1 MQTPPSSSSASAA
14 GDSPRPQ
21 RRAADQDTPRRL
33 ALPKM
38 PNFLT
43 LASPKRLQK
52 DKEHH
57 HESVS
62 ARDKNEPSRFLGD
75 GVSFKAKLIG
85 ILEVGEARGDRMCQE
100 ALADLKMAIRA
111 AGEHKQRITINIA
124 IDGLR
129 LRDEKTM
136 DCLYHHPVHKISFI
150 AQDMTDSR
158 AFGYIFGSP
167 DTGHRFFGIKTD
179 KAAGQVVVA
188 MRDLFQVVF
197 ELKKKEIELAK
208 QHIEQ
213 QQMKF
218 SVGKSLENLTYSKYN
233 KFQSLLD
240 SGSRYSAL
248 KDDSKLEN
256 GCLGAASKSA
266 QQTSEVIADLLDL
279 EIELNSIQ
287 QGINQMEKITPSDPF
302 GPDSNK
308 DASFY
313 DPFEDSFSP
322 PPTAVILPPPPP
334 STRAS
339 SKRHLSL
346 EPSSPPP
353 ANTSA
358 TTSPAPTPQTITTK
372 AIAPLATTET
382 WFDTTS
388 DPLFGDNNTTSTT
401 SGVGPTTKEQ
411 VEDAAAQGQFD
422 VFTELDP
429 LGTGRSKPY
438 VDKKDFFQ
446 ELKNP
451 PKKVLKELVEPKDGE
466 ASSGTF
472 AATFSHSVQPSD
484 RRTPTQRKYS
494 ADVMAL
500 DPFADSDPFGEPD
513 FVDEPFPASESVDP
527 FDTCFADFTM
537 FGSQKMDKSNNAA
550 DVFHGPLRVSLP
562 PEKRSGG
569 GGTSLLPPPPT
580 GSKRASP
587 TLKSSPKSPRS
598 PLKQKPAVSDTPM
611 VRIPSPKSGRRRTGA
626 IRKSPLADEER
637 ISNSSAE
644 LADIAPEPPPRP
656 ASSKPPPLPP
666 KKQQTSQQYKPP
678 RPPPCEQYDYINNIE
693 APVSVSS
700 PPLPM
705 PVRRPRTSSGTEI
718 PRPRQQQ
725 QQSQEMAQFSLPP
738 PPAKEEKK
746 PKVAANLTLRQLT
759 NMNITELASSLNVS
773 PGHLSKMTLQ
783 ELAGFLASVST
794 EGSPSSNKDVS
805 VEPQKAE
812 ESEPVERENY
822 SALRESLDGEET
834 FRADFD
840 NNFADFSSTDFQN
853 LKEDVFQEAPFD
865 KYAVFRELEQEEKS
879 TTDNVEDNT
888 ETAEFEDAVQDSI
901 KEEAE
906 LPRSDSAMAEEGLRD
921 EELEDYTEDG
931 DKYAA
936 LREICTEDPG
946 AQGEVDESDKDDS
959 ESVTKKVDEDLNL
972 LSISRQ
978 PSDSPESVTM
988 EPTNVRESIIE
999 STILEEEVASDG
1011 GSQYEEPVEIPVEK
1025 QPLQQ
1030 EEDEEVEVDVQSVKD
1045 DDSKEETLKLEEE
1058 PVQNIQSPVRAVSP
1072 PKELA
1077 IPVESNEEM
1086 SISPGGGWAKF
1097 EDEDKKLEDP
1107 EMSPW
1112 SVDGKEFGGKGFTP
1126 EKAYTPDSNS
1136 GSRRHRYR
1144 SRESP
1149 WQDDE
1154 DDDQEGDWEDRE
1166 NGWRDEKYRRPRKRS
1181 PWGQRTAKK
1190 TSPWEDDDEES
1201 FDEVAYK
1208 PKRPGRPSSANR
1220 RPPSW
1225 DDEEPEY
1232 DEPRRRPPHRYE
1244 EKRDRS
1250 GSRGEYM
1257 RRREWEEQRSKYA
1270 AAYATWAER
1279 GQRKSGGSQE
1289 RRSRESAAAAR
1300 RKQFDSHYYNYRPP
1314 EYDEPYDPRYKSKKT
1329 VGSGPKRPASATD
1342 LRKGGGRRGRH
1353 SPDDDDDD
1361 EMDDEEP
1368 GFGGDGGRFRT
1379 PSADPARHWQDDFNS
1394 DHEAAPT
1401 REQHYEQR
1409 SYTMHSKRRQKQ
1421 RRDDFYNKS
1430 PFEDDF
1436 STRSFHATEFSSIE
1450 SPTAETVRRQL
1461 DEDEQQQAAAVA
1473 RISSTKASIGSS
1485 RRSPFED
1492 DFTPPETRRGSARIL
1507 SSISSDISRSPHDP
1521 AFCRADDVFLP
1532 EPEVDAPPHEHRRKQ
1547 QQRWPDDRQ
1556 VAGMKNRLSSSARM
1570 ASQDSGNIKKSE
1582 SVNIFS
1588 RESDPFADDD
1598 FFADTERPRKKNN
1611 GDAFKW
1617 SEPNFGSFDFKEE
1630 DEEEE
1635 E

>member
-266 QQTSEVIADLLDL
+266 QQTSE
-279 EIELNSIQ
+279 
-287 QGINQMEKITPSDPF
+287 
-302 GPDSNK
+302 
-308 DASFY
+308 
-313 DPFEDSFSP
+313 
-322 PPTAVILPPPPP
+322 
-334 STRAS
+334 
-339 SKRHLSL
+339 
-346 EPSSPPP
+346 
-353 ANTSA
+353 
-358 TTSPAPTPQTITTK
+358 
-372 AIAPLATTET
+372 
-382 WFDTTS
+382 
-388 DPLFGDNNTTSTT
+388 
-401 SGVGPTTKEQ
+401 

>member
-1 MQTPPSSSSASAA
+1 MQTPPSSSSASVA
-14 GDSPRPQ
+14 GDSPRMQ
-21 RRAADQDTPRRL
+21 RKSGEQDTPRRL

-43 LASPKRLQK
+43 LASPKRLHNR
-52 DKEHH
+52 DKEQHQQ
-57 HESVS
+57 ENAS

-218 SVGKSLENLTYSKYN
+218 SVGKSLENLTYTK
-233 KFQSLLD
+233 SLLD

-256 GCLGAASKSA
+256 GCMGAASKSA

-287 QGINQMEKITPSDPF
+287 QGIHQMEKITPSDPF
-302 GPDSNK
+302 GPDANK

-322 PPTAVILPPPPP
+322 PPMAVVLPPPPP

-358 TTSPAPTPQTITTK
+358 TTSPTPTPQTITTK

-401 SGVGPTTKEQ
+401 SGVGPTTMEQ
-411 VEDAAAQGQFD
+411 AEQPSAPNSSNSQYD

-429 LGTGRSKPY
+429 LGTGRVKPY

-451 PKKVLKELVEPKDGE
+451 PKKVLKELVEPRDSE
-466 ASSGTF
+466 ASTF
-472 AATFSHSVQPSD
+472 ATSFGTSPPVHSGRKTPS
-484 RRTPTQRKYS
+484 QSKYS
-494 ADVMAL
+494 AEIMAL

-513 FVDEPFPASESVDP
+513 FVEESFPQPESADP

-537 FGSQKMDKSNNAA
+537 FGSQKSDKSGNAT

-562 PEKRSGG
+562 PDKRGA
-569 GGTSLLPPPPT
+569 SLLPPPPAS
-580 GSKRASP
+580 SKRASP
-587 TLKSSPKSPRS
+587 IMKSSPKSPRS
-598 PLKQKPAVSDTPM
+598 PLKQKPSVSEAPM
-611 VRIPSPKSGRRRTGA
+611 VRIPSPKSTRRRTGA
-626 IRKSPLADEER
+626 IRKSPLADDER

-666 KKQQTSQQYKPP
+666 KKQQTGQQYKPP

-705 PVRRPRTSSGTEI
+705 PVRRPRTSSSGTEI
-718 PRPRQQQ
+718 PRPRQHSQQ
-725 QQSQEMAQFSLPP
+725 QESVNFSLPP

-759 NMNITELASSLNVS
+759 KMNITELASSLNVS

-783 ELAGFLASVST
+783 ELAGFLSSVSA
-794 EGSPSSNKDVS
+794 EGSPSSNKEVS

-812 ESEPVERENY
+812 ESEPVEIESY
-822 SALRESLDGEET
+822 TALRESLDGEDA
-834 FRADFD
+834 FKVDFE
-840 NNFADFSSTDFQN
+840 NNFADFSSSDFQN
-853 LKEDVFQEAPFD
+853 SKEDVFQEAPFD
-865 KYAVFRELEQEEKS
+865 KYAVFRELEQEDQAPAD
-879 TTDNVEDNT
+879 TVEDNT

-936 LREICTEDPG
+936 LRDICSEEPG
-946 AQGEVDESDKDDS
+946 VRGEGDESDKDDS
-959 ESVTKKVDEDLNL
+959 ESVTKKVEEDLNL

-988 EPTNVRESIIE
+988 DATNVRESIIE

-1011 GSQYEEPVEIPVEK
+1011 GSQYEEPVETPVEK
-1025 QPLQQ
+1025 QPLQDEEEEEMEPESELPLNKEDQDEETYNQ
-1030 EEDEEVEVDVQSVKD
+1030 EEPESA
-1045 DDSKEETLKLEEE
+1045 E
-1058 PVQNIQSPVRAVSP
+1058 PSPEKVVSP
-1072 PKELA
+1072 PTELSL
-1077 IPVESNEEM
+1077 PDDRRNDESR
-1086 SISPGGGWAKF
+1086 SPGGGWAKF
-1097 EDEDKKLEDP
+1097 EEEEDKKLEEP
-1107 EMSPW
+1107 ATSPW
-1112 SVDGKEFGGKGFTP
+1112 SVESKEFGSKVFTP
-1126 EKAYTPDSNS
+1126 EKAYTPDSTG
-1136 GSRRHRYR
+1136 GSRRHRYNR
-1144 SRESP
+1144 SSRESP

-1154 DDDQEGDWEDRE
+1154 DDDDDDWEDRE
-1166 NGWRDEKYRRPRKRS
+1166 NGWRDEHYRRPRKRS
-1181 PWGQRTAKK
+1181 PWGSRAKRA
-1190 TSPWEDDDEES
+1190 SPWEDDDESCE
-1201 FDEVAYK
+1201 EVAYK
-1208 PKRPGRPSSANR
+1208 PRRPPRASSANR

-1225 DDEEPEY
+1225 DDEEGEY
-1232 DEPRRRPPHRYE
+1232 DEPRRRPIRYE

-1250 GSRGEYM
+1250 GSRGEYTS

-1270 AAYATWAER
+1270 NAYATWADR
-1279 GQRKSGGSQE
+1279 VPRKTSSQE
-1289 RRSRESAAAAR
+1289 RRSRDPRDSAASR
-1300 RKQFDSHYYNYRPP
+1300 RKQYDSHYYNYRPP
-1314 EYDEPYDPRYKSKKT
+1314 EYDEPYDPRDPRYKSKKT
-1329 VGSGPKRPASATD
+1329 PGGPKRPSSATD
-1342 LRKGGGRRGRH
+1342 VRKGGRSRGRH
-1353 SPDDDDDD
+1353 SPEDD
-1361 EMDDEEP
+1361 EDEIGDPEP
-1368 GFGGDGGRFRT
+1368 AAFNDGRFRT
-1379 PSADPARHWQDDFNS
+1379 TSADPARHWQDDFNS
-1394 DHEAAPT
+1394 DHEAP

-1409 SYTMHSKRRQKQ
+1409 SYTMHSKRRQK
-1421 RRDDFYNKS
+1421 RREDFYNSQKS
-1430 PFEDDF
+1430 PFDDDF

-1450 SPTAETVRRQL
+1450 SPTAETVRRQVD
-1461 DEDEQQQAAAVA
+1461 DEEQTA
-1473 RISSTKASIGSS
+1473 RLSSTKASIGSS

-1492 DFTPPETRRGSARIL
+1492 DFTPPETRRGSGRML

-1521 AFCRADDVFLP
+1521 ALVRSDDVFLP
-1532 EPEVDAPPHEHRRKQ
+1532 EDPESHEQKRKQ
-1547 QQRWPDDRQ
+1547 RWSEDRQ
-1556 VAGMKNRLSSSARM
+1556 LSGIKNRLSSSTRM
-1570 ASQDSGNIKKSE
+1570 AAPHDANNIKKSE

-1588 RESDPFADDD
+1588 RDGDPFDDD
-1598 FFADTERPRKKNN
+1598 FFAETERPRKKNN

>member
-218 SVGKSLENLTYSKYN
+218 SVGKSLENLTYSK
-233 KFQSLLD
+233 SLLD

-266 QQTSEVIADLLDL
+266 QQTSE
-279 EIELNSIQ
+279 
-287 QGINQMEKITPSDPF
+287 
-302 GPDSNK
+302 
-308 DASFY
+308 
-313 DPFEDSFSP
+313 
-322 PPTAVILPPPPP
+322 
-334 STRAS
+334 
-339 SKRHLSL
+339 
-346 EPSSPPP
+346 
-353 ANTSA
+353 
-358 TTSPAPTPQTITTK
+358 
-372 AIAPLATTET
+372 
-382 WFDTTS
+382 
-388 DPLFGDNNTTSTT
+388 
-401 SGVGPTTKEQ
+401 